1 MKTIDYS
8 TAQEICPG
16 AEIVARTIAIQ
27 HNLSD
32 GTVSG
37 PKPTEDQF
45 RLTLGR
51 GNQGVG
57 LTAHWISAPRNQWEI
72 SVNWFDY
79 ETGPWYDSP
88 VGGPKTALLP
98 AMHDYVT
105 PQEPLP
111 AAERAQFG
119 DLVDLTNYVI
129 GQIFAEGEV
138 TPPWLIEQCLT
149 DRIAQLNGE
158 LRKIIGER

>member
-16 AEIVARTIAIQ
+16 AEITAGTIATQ

-37 PKPTEDQF
+37 PKPTEGQF
-45 RLTLGR
+45 RLTLSR
-51 GNQGVG
+51 RDQRVG
-57 LTAHWISAPRNQWEI
+57 LHAHWTPSPRNQWEVN
-72 SVNWFDY
+72 VNWFDY

-88 VGGPKTALLP
+88 VGGPKTAILP

-129 GQIFAEGEV
+129 GQIFADGEV
-138 TPPWLIEQCLT
+138 TTAWLVEQCLT
-149 DRIAQLNGE
+149 DRITQLRGE